1 LRRLANFPIYNF
13 ESNEFAVLKTAFDN
27 SGQGLTRPSW
37 SALAGE
43 FWEFAAYRPW
53 IPNPESLPE
62 GRGAAVLVIPAFLTN
77 DGFTAPLRAFLNS
90 CGFEA
95 HGWGLGVNWGP
106 TPGILDRLGHRLSEI
121 HRKTGGPVNLIGI
134 SLGGLLARDLAHET
148 PERVRHVLTI
158 AAPVR
163 LPTATRLEPLFH
175 ALTPFYS
182 RTMDLERVSSPL
194 PVPWTAIYSKRDGI
208 LAWESCVCSD
218 DNGQCIAIDAPHLAM
233 ARNPETLK
241 TVVTRLA

>member
-1 LRRLANFPIYNF
+1 M
-13 ESNEFAVLKTAFDN
+13 LKTAFDN
-27 SGQGLTRPSW
+27 SGQTLTRPSW
-37 SALAGE
+37 AALAGE
-43 FWEFAAYRPW
+43 FWEFAIYRPKC
-53 IPNPESLPE
+53 PSRETLP
-62 GRGAAVLVIPAFLTN
+62 GGQGAPVLVIPAFLTN
-77 DGFTAPLRAFLNS
+77 DSFTAPLRAFLNT
-90 CGFEA
+90 CGFRA

-106 TPGILDRLGHRLSEI
+106 TPGILNQLSRRLSEI
-121 HRKTGGPVNLIGI
+121 HDETGVPVNVIGI
-134 SLGGLLARDLAHET
+134 SLGGLLARDLAHQT
-148 PERVRHVLTI
+148 PERIRHLLTI

-182 RTMDLERVSSPL
+182 RSMDLERVSAPL

-218 DNGQCIAIDAPHLAM
+218 ANGQCIAIDAPHLAM

-241 TVVTRLA
+241 TVVTRLTSGN